1 MKKSAKPYYTI
12 CVPTNKNVAT
22 GNVCVNLND
31 VLKHDKDF
39 LFEQEVDGIQYSKV
53 LPKEW
58 VLKNMHAMHATK
70 INEDTGK
77 RTVFPFYV
85 LKIESI
91 LSL

>member
-1 MKKSAKPYYTI
+1 MKKSAKPYYTV
-12 CVPTNKNVAT
+12 CVPTDKNVAT

-39 LFEQEVDGIQYSKV
+39 LFEQEVNGVQYSKV

-58 VLKNMHAMHATK
+58 VLKNIHVMHATK

-77 RTVFPFYV
+77 RTKYPFCV